1 MCTTRELNV
10 YVFSGCVSF
19 FYQLFYFLEEHGL
32 LDPGHVVMWFPWSR
46 GQLRWRQFFEL
57 CRKLRSFVLLDL
69 SFVLLLSI
77 YVVKMSQ
84 TTKLTHDEF
93 LAILD
98 KKLEDKLG
106 LISQVM
112 DDLAESVKIY

>member
-1 MCTTRELNV
+1 M
-10 YVFSGCVSF
+10 
-19 FYQLFYFLEEHGL
+19 
-32 LDPGHVVMWFPWSR
+32 VMWFPWSR

-57 CRKLRSFVLLDL
+57 CRKLRIFVLLDL